1 MGFKDMVKSDIASV
15 LMNTEEFA
23 ESHTVKYDGEVYRD
37 IPLILQKVKQSDRTV
52 VQGDHAEGIYLVTA
66 VAYINEKDLDG
77 VIPEQGHIFEIDDGE
92 ALGKPFFRRYSV
104 VTSKCEMG
112 LITLELRYYD
122 E

>member
-1 MGFKDMVKSDIASV
+1 MGFKDMVKSDIANV

-23 ESHTVKYDGEVYRD
+23 ESHTV
-37 IPLILQKVKQSDRTV
+37 ILQRVKQSDRPII
-52 VQGDHAEGIYLVTA
+52 QSDHAEGIYLVTA

-77 VIPEQGHIFEIDDGE
+77 VIPEQGHRFEIDDGE
-92 ALGKPFFRRYSV
+92 ALGKTFFRKYSV

-112 LITLELRYYD
+112 LITLELRCYD